1 MVCHSLAPFVVLV
14 TTLLSLQAQCNPV
27 VFEQRGICATE
38 DPDTSFLDA
47 LEHVRTDETQ
57 LPDTGSEARNGPIEI
72 ETWFHIITSKAA
84 QDQVSDDM
92 IDSQVSPTSVTL
104 VPNNFIT
111 YHGRMLR
118 YGHRSPSC
126 KMRTGMLIFNIACK
140 ASPAM

>member
-14 TTLLSLQAQCNPV
+14 TTLFSLQAQCSPV

-47 LEHVRTDETQ
+47 LERVRTDETQ
-57 LPDTGSEARNGPIEI
+57 LPETGSEARNGPIEI
-72 ETWFHIITSKAA
+72 ETWFHIITSKAE

-92 IDSQVSPTSVTL
+92 VDSQVSPISIAPVL
-104 VPNNFIT
+104 DNIIA

-118 YGHRSPSC
+118 HGHRSPSC
-126 KMRTGMLIFNIACK
+126 KMRTRMPVFNIDCK
-140 ASPAM
+140 VSPVM